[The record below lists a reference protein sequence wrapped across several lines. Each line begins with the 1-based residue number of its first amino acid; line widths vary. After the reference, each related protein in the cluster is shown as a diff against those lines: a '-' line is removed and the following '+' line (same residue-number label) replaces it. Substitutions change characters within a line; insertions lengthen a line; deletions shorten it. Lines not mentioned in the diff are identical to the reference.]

1 MNRAG
6 RFTFTE
12 TGAGAPAVLW
22 ITAALVLGAGVNCLA
37 AIHLAAGLSLFN

>member
-1 MNRAG
+1 MNRVR

-12 TGAGAPAVLW
+12 TGAGAPVALW

-37 AIHLAAGLSLFN
+37 AIHSAARLSLFN